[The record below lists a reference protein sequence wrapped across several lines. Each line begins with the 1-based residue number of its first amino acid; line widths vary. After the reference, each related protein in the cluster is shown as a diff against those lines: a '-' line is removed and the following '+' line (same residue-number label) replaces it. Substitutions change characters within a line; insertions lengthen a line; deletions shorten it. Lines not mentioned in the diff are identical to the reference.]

1 MCALSNRIR
10 EESDWW
16 EKVMDK
22 PTVKK
27 WREEALQREAGEAR
41 WSRLTPAMV
50 KSRYLRTI
58 PRSYFGIQI
67 NYVLEELRGYA
78 SLRDPETGIE
88 VWSPLPVSCMELTCV
103 GF

>member
-10 EESDWW
+10 EEPDWW

-22 PTVKK
+22 PTVEK
-27 WREEALQREAGEAR
+27 WREEALQREAGQVR
-41 WSRLTPAMV
+41 WRELTPAMV
-50 KSRYLRTI
+50 KSRHLRTI
-58 PRSYFGIQI
+58 PCSDFGIQI
-67 NYVLEELRGYA
+67 NYVLEELHGYA

-88 VWSPLPVSCMELTCV
+88 VWFALPISCMELTCV